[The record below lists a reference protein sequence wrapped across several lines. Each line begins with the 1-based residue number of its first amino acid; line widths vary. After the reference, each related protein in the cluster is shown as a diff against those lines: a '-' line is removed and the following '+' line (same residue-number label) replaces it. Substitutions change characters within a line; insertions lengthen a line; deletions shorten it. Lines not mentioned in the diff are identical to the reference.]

1 MFLKHCQHK
10 LYPHFSKN
18 TFQIPNINVAG
29 SLNLYKQM
37 IFTFLLTSQ
46 VENDTCNEEKYI
58 TKQEN
63 KVVHDPN

>member
-1 MFLKHCQHK
+1 MGLKEGLVECATVCVK
-10 LYPHFSKN
+10 SVVILMY
-18 TFQIPNINVAG
+18 IG
-29 SLNLYKQM
+29 SLNLYNHM